1 MSKRRFSRTLSAGL
15 TTLAS
20 VPLLVVALPAVTANA
35 DAPGVATIARAQ
47 VGNTCGDYNCQY
59 PTAWCAEF
67 TRWVW
72 NRAGADTS
80 GISAA
85 AVSLY
90 DYGKRKGT
98 LHSTPQVGDAV
109 VYDKDGSLNDGNADH
124 VNIVVAVDGDNIQT
138 VGGNESGAVRFRNWF
153 NWRTNPSP
161 LNAGR
166 ALAFIGPSGLADV
179 PAPAPVSQAGDVYHA
194 TRLADGNWEG
204 FAALNGFDGA
214 AFFNASQASITATPD
229 GSTQTLATGKDGNLY
244 HTARYADRT
253 WTGWAPL
260 DGYAGAG
267 NFGAKAQ
274 AIAGMPNGDA
284 QVMAVGNDGRIYH
297 NARFKSGSW
306 QGWTPVGDWGAQKI
320 AAAGMPDGSLQVL
333 IVGYDGNVYH
343 NIRTVEGTWQGWN
356 AVDGFGG
363 ATGFQGKDVAVAG
376 LPNGDAQFL
385 AIGNDGN
392 VYHNIR
398 FTTGHWQG
406 WAKAEGYGGAPS
418 FQATS
423 IAITG
428 LPGGDTQ
435 MLAVGND
442 GKAYHAARYANGS
455 WQGWWATGM
464 AARTAAITGLGDGST
479 QMIVT
484 RG

>member
-1 MSKRRFSRTLSAGL
+1 MSKRRFSRTLSAVL
-15 TTLAS
+15 TAAAAA
-20 VPLLVVALPAVTANA
+20 PLLVVALPAVTANA
-35 DAPGVATIARAQ
+35 DAPTVGQIARAQ

-72 NRAGADTS
+72 NKAGADIS
-80 GISAA
+80 GITPA
-85 AVSLY
+85 AVSIY

-98 LHSTPQVGDAV
+98 VHSTPQVGDAV
-109 VYDKDGSLNDGNADH
+109 LYDKDGSLNDGNADH
-124 VNIVVAVDGDNIQT
+124 VNIVVAVDGDYIQT
-138 VGGNESGAVRFRNWF
+138 VGGNERGGVRFRTSF
-153 NWRTNPSP
+153 NWRTESSP
-161 LNAGR
+161 VGAGR
-166 ALAFIGPSGLADV
+166 ALAFIGPSGLADT
-179 PAPAPVSQAGDVYHA
+179 PAGTPVSQAGDVYHA
-194 TRLADGNWEG
+194 TRLVDGSWES
-204 FAALNGFDGA
+204 FAALNGYEGA
-214 AFFNASQASITATPD
+214 AFFNASKASITSTPD

-244 HTARYADRT
+244 HTARYEDRT

-260 DGYAGAG
+260 NGVDGAAR
-267 NFGAKAQ
+267 FSAKTQ

-284 QVMAVGNDGRIYH
+284 QVMAVGNDGKIYH

-306 QGWTPVGDWGAQKI
+306 QGWQQIGDWSAQKI
-320 AAAGMPDGSLQVL
+320 SVAAMPDGGMQVL
-333 IVGYDGNVYH
+333 IVGNDGNVYH
-343 NIRTVEGTWQGWN
+343 NVRSVAGVWQGWN

-363 ATGFQGKDVAVAG
+363 AATFQAKDVAVAG

-398 FTTGHWQG
+398 FAAGTWQG
-406 WAKAEGYGGAPS
+406 WSKAAGYGGAAS
-418 FQATS
+418 FAATS

-428 LPGGDTQ
+428 MPSGDTQ

-442 GKAYHAARYANGS
+442 GKAYHSARYANGS
-455 WQGWWATGM
+455 WQGWWMTGM
-464 AARTAAITGLGDGST
+464 AARSVAIAGLGDGSA
-479 QMIVT
+479 QMLAT